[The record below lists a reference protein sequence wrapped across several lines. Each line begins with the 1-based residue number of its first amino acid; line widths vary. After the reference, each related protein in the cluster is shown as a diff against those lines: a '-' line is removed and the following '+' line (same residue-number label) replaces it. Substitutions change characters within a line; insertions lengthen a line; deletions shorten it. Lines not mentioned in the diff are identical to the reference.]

1 MATTIQQ
8 IELPKKARAVD
19 TSGNNNH
26 GQIYS
31 GRGLEFDG
39 IADYLSI
46 ADDASI
52 RPTDSITVVC
62 WIYYTGS
69 GYGTIFGQ
77 NYGWTN
83 GVWLA
88 MLSGQLRCELDGAV
102 SHNDFNSPINVNPN
116 TWYRIVMTY
125 NTVDGGVLYMNGE
138 VVDTIAANGSI
149 TQPTSSPYQIGG
161 SGTYFFDGA
170 MADFQLWDTTWTAA
184 DVTYDYLNPE
194 SLALNNSGT
203 ALTESNL
210 KLWYPM
216 QDGHR
221 GQQSYILDGANSG
234 LGDEEVTNGDFESGT
249 SGWSA
254 HYSGTLNNTGNAL
267 NVVDTGTGGSR
278 AAASIT
284 TVIGKTYKFVSD
296 VLQVQSTNTVI
307 AVSNAVNLD
316 GAFINSTITT
326 PTNGVTVYFTATAT
340 TTFIGFKRG
349 GGGVGVTNIYDNVS
363 VKAINDKHHATT
375 VFYGDELVTNGDCEV
390 TDPATVTINSVAF
403 TLDDA
408 TYDDSAEQAN
418 GGSKS
423 LKITADSSSVKPE
436 VKFLDGDAMGL
447 VVGRTYKFS
456 VDAYLPAGLDM
467 DQVRIKAMDNGG
479 SEIIEAH
486 TSTTGSWVALSITFV
501 NDDITSLRVFGY
513 NGGAAVNNESYYID
527 NVSVKEVGV
536 ASGWTDADQQLHI
549 PQTALQSYNELA
561 WFQDNGGASN
571 PHASAS
577 NHNDF
582 NPEDG
587 DFTISAWVYQA
598 DLHGNNYFF
607 AQGGGGT
614 SGWNTQ
620 IDSGGNPRFVI
631 EDDDGSD
638 DGTQLVADGS
648 TAIPTGEFFHF
659 VGVINRTTDYIHV
672 YINGVEQDSTDI
684 SSINNPIEHSSGVLK
699 FGSWSGGY
707 TNGVMNGTATEFS
720 IFKGVAFSQAEI
732 NELYNDGK
740 ALDATTHSQIAN
752 LKGYWRND
760 GLNTTWKNINNPGTH
775 DATFSNG
782 TETILIPQGV
792 DSTRDAQGFIMNKQK
807 STSCLN
813 FTSKGD
819 KYVRVQDSPTVQL
832 AGTAA
837 SWVFWVK
844 LDSLSDGDQKLMSKA
859 PSTGNPSSAY
869 QIRTNNDDLLF
880 QIYSGSWR
888 TDTRSD
894 FFTSTGWTHV
904 VVTIDSSNNV
914 NFYKNGDVFGSEADI
929 GYAVPANTG
938 GLHVGARVQSTG
950 VYDEFLKGQID
961 GVLLYNKELDST
973 EVLRNYNATK
983 GNHRN

>member
-8 IELPKKARAVD
+8 IELPKKARALD

-39 IADYLSI
+39 VSDYI
-46 ADDASI
+46 HT
-52 RPTDSITVVC
+52 P
-62 WIYYTGS
+62 
-69 GYGTIFGQ
+69 
-77 NYGWTN
+77 
-83 GVWLA
+83 
-88 MLSGQLRCELDGAV
+88 LDGNPGNFGNQSDFETTIAFWV
-102 SHNDFNSPINVNPN
+102 KVNDFVGGNAFMQWARTGDVSDGSPFVLLALNGTDGSSRLYVDNSYHNLTHKFKAE
-116 TWYRIVMTY
+116 TWYRFVVTRTASD
-125 NTVDGGVLYMNGE
+125 NTWRVYINGVAD
-138 VVDTIAANGSI
+138 VTHDDSGSPNLQAHADSFYLGTGYSRYFSGAFSNAQI
-149 TQPTSSPYQIGG
+149 WNKPFTQ
-161 SGTYFFDGA
+161 
-170 MADFQLWDTTWTAA
+170 A

-221 GQQSYILDGANSG
+221 GQQSYILDGANTG
-234 LGDEEVTNGDFESGT
+234 LGDEMISNGDFSNGT
-249 SGWSA
+249 TGWTKATTASA
-254 HYSGTLNNTGNAL
+254 TQEIVDGKLRMYSGTAGDNSNQCSSTNVITAGKDGVMYRFTVDMSDPVGMANASIRLDGIYDASNVISFGEGSNTVHFKAYR
-267 NVVDTGTGGSR
+267 DFTSIKFI
-278 AAASIT
+278 AASH
-284 TVIGKTYKFVSD
+284 SD
-296 VLQVQSTNTVI
+296 YY
-307 AVSNAVNLD
+307 
-316 GAFINSTITT
+316 TI
-326 PTNGVTVYFTATAT
+326 
-340 TTFIGFKRG
+340 
-349 GGGVGVTNIYDNVS
+349 DNVS
-363 VKAINDKHHATT
+363 LKPINDKHHATT
-375 VFYGDELVTNGDCEV
+375 VFYGDEILDNPT
-390 TDPATVTINSVAF
+390 F
-403 TLDDA
+403 TSDLSDW
-408 TYDDSAEQAN
+408 T
-418 GGSKS
+418 
-423 LKITADSSSVKPE
+423 LSSSTAPTYVSGNMQMNS
-436 VKFLDGDAMGL
+436 DGVTFSYARQSFTT
-447 VVGRTYKFS
+447 VVGRTYGVS
-456 VDAYLPAGLDM
+456 GNITVHGSSNTIEIGTSAGGADLL
-467 DQVRIKAMDNGG
+467 NY
-479 SEIIEAH
+479 
-486 TSTTGSWVALSITFV
+486 STVGTGDIPIQTFV
-501 NDDITSLRVFGY
+501 ATGTTTHIGVKD
-513 NGGAAVNNESYYID
+513 GGAAAGNTYAS
-527 NVSVKEVGV
+527 VSVKEIGV

-561 WFQDNGGASN
+561 WFDGASEDTVALDTLISTRGN
-571 PHASAS
+571 NWSLSFWIIKEGAAGTYSYIIGDWGDANELIAIKNS
-577 NHNDF
+577 DNTLQFRDSDSDF
-582 NPEDG
+582 L
-587 DFTISAWVYQA
+587 TIS
-598 DLHGNNYFF
+598 
-607 AQGGGGT
+607 T
-614 SGWNTQ
+614 
-620 IDSGGNPRFVI
+620 
-631 EDDDGSD
+631 
-638 DGTQLVADGS
+638 
-648 TAIPTGEFFHF
+648 TAIVDNKWTHVVVTATGDTS
-659 VGVINRTTDYIHV
+659 ITA
-672 YINGVEQDSTDI
+672 YINGVAQSAVAANATSLKLQNFVSGRSSSASNGAGTGTMNEI
-684 SSINNPIEHSSGVLK
+684 SYYNDVLTSDEVLDL
-699 FGSWSGGY
+699 F
-707 TNGVMNGTATEFS
+707 
-720 IFKGVAFSQAEI
+720 
-732 NELYNDGK
+732 NDGK
-740 ALDATTHSQIAN
+740 AKSALEASGSAG
-752 LKGYWRND
+752 LVGYWRNNGLSEWKDLKGSND
-760 GLNTTWKNINNPGTH
+760 GNTT
-775 DATFSNG
+775 ASV

-792 DSTRDAQGFIMNKQK
+792 DSTRDTQGFIMNKQK
-807 STSCLN
+807 DTSCLN